1 MQLDL
6 FFFERDRKMITWNS
20 EKKAKQLEVAEYRS
34 LLAAPVILQSAVPAL
49 TVNAKLPTA
58 ASGIR
63 SLASGAMVS
72 TTLGF
77 GLAPRHR
84 STITALHQTF
94 LLFNKLGQDASP
106 SDVVTSVIRYSIGMV
121 IVPNVVKLFKTQLG
135 VPLHLGLMVLHYAR
149 LVNDISLR
157 LEFDKFDGNY
167 ELKQTFDNF
176 TDQFASCFG
185 NLIMWISNFVAQQAT
200 EQISNV
206 SKELHKKIL
215 SAGPN
220 TWDQIEKNVANFN
233 AHWDKTYDSD
243 KKMKRGCAKFAS
255 AYERIKDLQQKERPW
270 EKTEFVS
277 KKAKAELFQHLPNV
291 FR

>member
-1 MQLDL
+1 
-6 FFFERDRKMITWNS
+6 MITWNS

-34 LLAAPVILQSAVPAL
+34 LLAAPVILQSVVPAL
-49 TVNAKLPTA
+49 TVSAKPPTTA

-72 TTLGF
+72 TTLGPLGF
-77 GLAPRHR
+77 GLAPRYR

-121 IVPNVVKLFKTQLG
+121 IVPKVVKLFKTQLG

-167 ELKQTFDNF
+167 ELKQTFDKM

-185 NLIMWISNFVAQQAT
+185 NLIMWISNFVSQHTT

-206 SKELHKKIL
+206 SRELHKKIL
-215 SAGPN
+215 STGPN
-220 TWDQIEKNVANFN
+220 TWYQIEENVANFN
-233 AHWDKTYDSD
+233 AHWDKTYDTD
-243 KKMKRGCAKFAS
+243 KKMVRGCVKFNFL
-255 AYERIKDLQQKERPW
+255 YQKYKKLQETERPW
-270 EKTEFVS
+270 GGTEFVQ
-277 KKAKAELFQHLPNV
+277 KKTKAELFKHLPNV